1 MRLSAT
7 LGNAAM
13 LRGQSGRMPTALPR
27 ASLFAS
33 RSGVQ
38 SPASR
43 IPAPGGWGAI
53 AGAGS
58 ALPAEKRSHRGNGSV
73 LGGRDAEGHRVVR
86 RGGTCHRGTRH
97 GTLRFW
103 APVVSLVALFLNA
116 SALLPAPA
124 LAASGSEQVT
134 ANARLSAGRLEGVT
148 LALGVGYNSPR
159 GSPAVRV
166 LQRRLVLAGD
176 SPGPIDGV
184 YGPLT
189 RSAVMRFQASRGLA
203 VDGIVGPQT
212 WTLTRSI
219 VLSPALGGHDPAD
232 VVRTLQR
239 RLTAAGFAPGRIDGQ
254 FGVVTEQAVR
264 RFQIAHGLPADG
276 IVAGRTRALLRTSA
290 LVHRVSRRP
299 TPPTPRAT
307 NIAPAAHQYPA
318 AHPRPA
324 AHGTPVAHDTPAT
337 ISSPAVHHAPA
348 VRATPASHPA
358 LTPQWLFGLLAI
370 IVVGL
375 MVVVLSRRRSA
386 GSNPAEAALES
397 KRSVS
402 ARPSAVPATDSKPPL
417 PSALVI
423 PAVAYV
429 GPPLP
434 AAAQRQRMASPPA
447 PLPAGRPSA
456 DNGLGNNGHHAAN
469 GNGDRRDCDAT
480 AAIARV
486 ADERHDSAGDVRL
499 GQRREEHGKVSEAQ
513 AAYRRAGAAG
523 EAGAAFQLAVLL
535 ERCGSREK
543 AEAAYRRAD
552 RRGHGAAAAN
562 LGVLLEDR
570 GAIAEAE
577 AAYRRADQRHVAEAA
592 FNLGA
597 LLEERG
603 ALAEAA
609 QAYGR
614 ADQRGHGAA
623 AANLGVLLEDRGAIA
638 EAEAAYRRADQRHVA
653 EAAFN
658 LGALLEERGALAEAA
673 QAYARAAER
682 ADGEIAKMARAA
694 LTEIAARQPV
704 GSA

>member
-1 MRLSAT
+1 M
-7 LGNAAM
+7 LGNAVM
-13 LRGQSGRMPTALPR
+13 LRGQSGPKPTARPR

-43 IPAPGGWGAI
+43 TPAPGGWGAI
-53 AGAGS
+53 PGAGS

-73 LGGRDAEGHRVVR
+73 LGGRDAEGHHVVR
-86 RGGTCHRGTRH
+86 RGGNRH

-103 APVVSLVALFLNA
+103 APVVSVVALFLNA

-124 LAASGSEQVT
+124 LAASGSERV
-134 ANARLSAGRLEGVT
+134 AAHARLSAGQLEGTT
-148 LALGVGYNSPR
+148 LALGSGYNSPQ

-176 SPGPIDGV
+176 SPGPIDGL

-219 VLSPALGGHDPAD
+219 VLSPGLRGHDPAD
-232 VVRTLQR
+232 LVQTLQR
-239 RLTAAGFAPGRIDGQ
+239 RLAAAGFAPGPIDGQ
-254 FGVVTEQAVR
+254 FGLVTEQAVR

-276 IVAGRTRALLRTSA
+276 IIGGRTRALLGASA
-290 LVHRVSRRP
+290 LVVHRVSRHPMLR
-299 TPPTPRAT
+299 TPRAT
-307 NIAPAAHQYPA
+307 YGAPAAHQSPA
-318 AHPRPA
+318 VHSRPA
-324 AHGTPVAHDTPAT
+324 AHGTPVARGTPAT
-337 ISSPAVHHAPA
+337 NNSPAAHQAPA
-348 VRATPASHPA
+348 VRATPTSHPA
-358 LTPQWLFGLLAI
+358 GTPQWLFGVLAI
-370 IVVGL
+370 IGVALVA
-375 MVVVLSRRRSA
+375 VVLIRRRPA
-386 GSNPAEAALES
+386 GSSLAEAIRES
-397 KRSVS
+397 KRYVS
-402 ARPSAVPATDSKPPL
+402 AQPSAVPTMDCKPQL
-417 PSALVI
+417 PPALVI
-423 PAVAYV
+423 AAVEDV

-434 AAAQRQRMASPPA
+434 AAAQRQPPA
-447 PLPAGRPSA
+447 SSPAPVPAGRPSA

-469 GNGDRRDCDAT
+469 GNGDRRDFDAP
-480 AAIARV
+480 AAVARV
-486 ADERHDSAGDVRL
+486 ADERHDPADDVSL
-499 GQRREEHGKVSEAQ
+499 GQRLEKHGKVSEAE
-513 AAYRRAGAAG
+513 AAYRRAGAAGEAG

-552 RRGHGAAAAN
+552 QRGHGAAAAN
-562 LGVLLEDR
+562 LGVMLEER

-577 AAYRRADQRHVAEAA
+577 AAYRRADQRDVAEAAFNLGTLLEERGALAEAAQAYRRADRRGHGAAAANLGVMLEERGAIAGAEAAYRRADQRDVAEAA

-609 QAYGR
+609 QAYRR
-614 ADQRGHGAA
+614 ANQRG
-623 AANLGVLLEDRGAIA
+623 
-638 EAEAAYRRADQRHVA
+638 
-653 EAAFN
+653 
-658 LGALLEERGALAEAA
+658 
-673 QAYARAAER
+673 
-682 ADGEIAKMARAA
+682 DGEIAEMARAA
-694 LTEIAARQPV
+694 LTELAARQPV